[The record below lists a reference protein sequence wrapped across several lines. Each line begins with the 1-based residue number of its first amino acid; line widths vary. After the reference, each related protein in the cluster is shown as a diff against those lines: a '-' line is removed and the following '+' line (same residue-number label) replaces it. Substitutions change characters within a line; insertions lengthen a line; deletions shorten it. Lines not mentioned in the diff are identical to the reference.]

1 MEKYQTLCV
10 VDDES
15 LLHEKHQSWNRTLGN
30 YLEAW
35 GDCEII
41 VPRSQ
46 VRFNEDTCHFQIL
59 KKHVTLVSDT
69 EFLYPKSHQINLTFG
84 SQFGFQAGGLKA
96 PADLGFL
103 RVAVLSKSRLSGHIS
118 GVRFAYVDED
128 GNYRDNKDK
137 KNLRRPSNNGQKEQG
152 KTSQSEIEASN
163 KTPSLSSEVT
173 GRIRTPLTKN
183 VLVKVLYVSLVFLL
197 LYGVLP
203 RVYLLFLDLFEP
215 LLKLIGNGLEVF
227 IDTESLIG
235 QVLYA
240 LLFYLVFFALIFA
253 LPIFIFIRLSLVVI
267 DMWKRF
273 IRANK
278 K

>member
-1 MEKYQTLCV
+1 M
-10 VDDES
+10 
-15 LLHEKHQSWNRTLGN
+15 
-30 YLEAW
+30 
-35 GDCEII
+35 DCEII

-69 EFLYPKSHQINLTFG
+69 EFLYPRSHQINLTFG

-96 PADLGFL
+96 PEDLGFL
-103 RVAVLSKSRLSGHIS
+103 RIAVLSKSLLSGHIS
-118 GVRFAYVDED
+118 GLRFAYVDVD
-128 GNYRDNKDK
+128 GNYRDNKNK
-137 KNLRRPSNNGQKEQG
+137 EKLRRPSYDAQLELGG
-152 KTSQSEIEASN
+152 TSQSELGASN
-163 KTPSLSSEVT
+163 KTPSLSSGLT
-173 GRIRTPLTKN
+173 ARSRTSLTKN
-183 VLVKVLYVSLVFLL
+183 VLVKVLYVSLVSLL

-215 LLKLIGNGLEVF
+215 LLKLIGSGLEVF
-227 IDTESLIG
+227 IDTESLMG

-240 LLFYLVFFALIFA
+240 FLFYLVFFALIFA